1 MKTTI
6 QLAIVGI
13 ILLTGCK
20 KNEHGAARAYE
31 PIYPNTPVNSSTVT
45 YSRSNP
51 NGQGGVEL
59 VYYDSVLVK
68 MNLME
73 LSEQA
78 AEKILAN
85 NKAINLLYEAEDFV
99 TVIDAIQGDDYN
111 PVWREVEIEFNAGFA
126 PHQFYSDDEVLAAAA
141 GTNPEITLEP
151 TDEIYRC
158 AVIQHTKA
166 Q

>member
-1 MKTTI
+1 
-6 QLAIVGI
+6 
-13 ILLTGCK
+13 
-20 KNEHGAARAYE
+20 
-31 PIYPNTPVNSSTVT
+31 
-45 YSRSNP
+45 
-51 NGQGGVEL
+51 
-59 VYYDSVLVK
+59 

-78 AEKILAN
+78 SEKILTN
-85 NKAINLLYEAEDFV
+85 NKAINLLYEADGFI

-111 PVWREVEIEFNAGFA
+111 PIWREVGIEFNAGFA
-126 PHQFYSDDEVLAAAA
+126 PHQFYNDEEILAAAS

-158 AVIQHTKA
+158 AVIEPTKA